1 MSRHDRTPVGYLGA
15 LRGTRRAL
23 LALAVWSV
31 VEGGPALA
39 SGGLVARAVD
49 SGFAAGRPWTGAA
62 WLAVFGVV
70 ALVGAV
76 GSRMVF
82 RRLGDIV
89 EPVRDALV
97 TSVVRGVLHG
107 DWATAHQPDT
117 SSVARITRHV
127 EVVRDVTAG
136 LLVQGRSLVV
146 TVVAA
151 LTGLLGTAGALA
163 WLVLPPVLLSV
174 VAFALLLRSL
184 ARRQRALVLSDE
196 RCAQVTGA
204 VVGGLRD
211 VLACGAQ
218 PVARQDIA
226 TAVDAQA
233 AASVRLGS
241 AGALRGLVVS
251 LGGFV
256 PLVLVLAA
264 APGLVADG
272 RLSAG
277 AVLGAVVYLTTGVQ
291 PALVT
296 LGETAGTA
304 VLRLVVTLRRLA
316 EVSTL
321 PPPARRPGGEGPRG
335 FDLRLRDLTFG
346 WGAAAEPVVR
356 GLYLRLPAGQ
366 HLAVVG
372 ASGIGKST
380 LAGLLTGLL
389 PPRAGSVLLGG
400 VPVRDLDPAVR
411 RDLVALIPQEAYVFT
426 GTLRENLALLAPAAT
441 DAALVAAAED
451 IGAGGLV
458 ARLGGLD
465 GRLGHGGVALS
476 TGERQLVALA
486 RVHASPARIV
496 VLDEATSHLDPA
508 AEAVVET
515 AFSARSGTLVVIA
528 HRLSSAVR
536 ADRVL
541 VMDAGT
547 PVVGRHEDLL
557 RSSPGYA
564 ELMRAWAGPAAARG
578 RRPAPVPADAS

>member
-1 MSRHDRTPVGYLGA
+1 VSGESAGYLGA
-15 LRGTRRAL
+15 LRGTRSAL
-23 LALAVWSV
+23 VALACWSV
-31 VEGGPALA
+31 VEGAPALV
-39 SGGLVARAVD
+39 SGVLVARAVD
-49 SGFAAGRPWTGAA
+49 SGFAAGRPWTGAV
-62 WLAVFGVV
+62 WLALFGVV
-70 ALVGAV
+70 SLVGAV

-82 RRLGDIV
+82 RRLGDVV

-151 LTGLLGTAGALA
+151 LAGLLGTASALA
-163 WLVLPPVLLSV
+163 WLVLPPVLLSL

-211 VLACGAQ
+211 VLACGAETL
-218 PVARQDIA
+218 AHKNITD
-226 TAVDAQA
+226 AVDAQA

-277 AVLGAVVYLTTGVQ
+277 AVLGAVVYLITGVQ
-291 PALVT
+291 PALVA

-316 EVSTL
+316 EVSTV
-321 PPPARRPGGEGPRG
+321 PPVGSDLVPSG
-335 FDLRLRDLTFG
+335 FDLELRGLTFG

-356 GLYLRLPAGQ
+356 GLDLHLPEGRHIAI
-366 HLAVVG
+366 VG

-400 VPVRDLDPAVR
+400 VPVRGLDPSVR

-426 GTLRENLALLAPAAT
+426 GTLRENLALVAADAT
-441 DAALVAAAED
+441 DEVLVTAAEEV
-451 IGAGGLV
+451 GAGGLLS
-458 ARLGGLD
+458 RLGGLD
-465 GRLGHGGVALS
+465 GRLGHGGTTLS
-476 TGERQLVALA
+476 MGERQLVALA
-486 RVHASPARIV
+486 RVHASRARIV

-508 AEAVVET
+508 AEATVET
-515 AFSARSGTLVVIA
+515 TFAGRGGTLVVIA
-528 HRLSSAVR
+528 HRLSSAIR
-536 ADRVL
+536 AERVL
-541 VMDAGT
+541 MMDAGV
-547 PVVGRHEDLL
+547 PVIGRHEDLL
-557 RSSPGYA
+557 TTSAGYA
-564 ELMRAWAGPAAARG
+564 ELMRAWTGPISAA
-578 RRPAPVPADAS
+578 VH